1 MKAGASHR
9 KVPGEPSARGRSD
22 RKAAWRWRIGTDIK
36 ETVGKSTEDLKWE
49 EDEAEG
55 EGRDCE

>member
-22 RKAAWRWRIGTDIK
+22 RKAAWRCRRIGTDIK
-36 ETVGKSTEDLKWE
+36 EK
-49 EDEAEG
+49 EG
-55 EGRDCE
+55 GVQRT